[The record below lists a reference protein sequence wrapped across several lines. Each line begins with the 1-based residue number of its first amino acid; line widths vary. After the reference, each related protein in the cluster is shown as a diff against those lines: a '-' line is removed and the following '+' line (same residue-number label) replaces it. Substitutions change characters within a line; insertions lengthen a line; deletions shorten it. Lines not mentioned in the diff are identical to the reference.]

1 MVYSKEINISN
12 ILANLVIVAMIFN
25 LKILIYILI

>member
-1 MVYSKEINISN
+1 MVYSKEINISI
-12 ILANLVIVAMIFN
+12 ILANLVIVAMIFI